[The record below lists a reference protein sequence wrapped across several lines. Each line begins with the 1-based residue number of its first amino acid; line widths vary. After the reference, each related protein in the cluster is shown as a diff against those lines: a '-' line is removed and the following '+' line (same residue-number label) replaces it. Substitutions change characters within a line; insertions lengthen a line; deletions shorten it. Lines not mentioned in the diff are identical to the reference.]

1 MLRSEPMRK
10 KCFESNGKSDIQRME
25 KHLNLRKG
33 MGLLFC
39 KTNKESVL
47 TLM

>member
-1 MLRSEPMRK
+1 MLCSEAIRK
-10 KCFESNGKSDIQRME
+10 KCFESNGKLDIQRME
-25 KHLNLRKG
+25 KHLNLTQG
-33 MGLLFC
+33 MGLLFW